1 MEAERFSDFRCG
13 FVLRYGEQAE
23 TYLSTQLDLLQ
34 FSLAPLMEA
43 MVSWYMGSVLQWSCG
58 WSERTVAPA
67 LRGTSSCNYASIMQ
81 RGFVIPGHGSGIEVV
96 NGRSYG
102 DGIYVASLSAAGAKL
117 ACEPRFARDFIG
129 QRIRVF
135 LCAVVNDDPDVVHR
149 HRDALLISEPA
160 HVIPICIISGARLS
174 DNGQALAVAE
184 RGGLP
189 YPTRISDLAEAGE
202 FLGEFF
208 LK

>member
-1 MEAERFSDFRCG
+1 
-13 FVLRYGEQAE
+13 
-23 TYLSTQLDLLQ
+23 
-34 FSLAPLMEA
+34 
-43 MVSWYMGSVLQWSCG
+43 
-58 WSERTVAPA
+58 
-67 LRGTSSCNYASIMQ
+67 MQ
-81 RGFVIPGHGSGIEVV
+81 RGFVIPGHGSGIEVA
-96 NGRSYG
+96 NGRTYG

-189 YPTRISDLAEAGE
+189 YPTRIGDLAGT
-202 FLGEFF
+202 
-208 LK
+208 